1 MEKRVELNERAG
13 PMQPKLP
20 RGPEI
25 PRFYT
30 TEGLTTTSGG
40 LFLAILCVV
49 AR

>member
-1 MEKRVELNERAG
+1 MEKRTELKERAG

-20 RGPEI
+20 PQAEI

-30 TEGLTTTSGG
+30 TEGLTTPPSR
-40 LFLAILCVV
+40 LFLAILFAT